1 MKYGDEDRR
10 KALKNCHS
18 GSCSIFQQP
27 GKITEKCHQH
37 ISNESVAM
45 TLKLIGTT
53 KHGNF
58 VTIINTICKN

>member
-1 MKYGDEDRR
+1 MKYGDEDRG
-10 KALKNCHS
+10 KALKNCHL
-18 GSCSIFQQP
+18 GLCSIFQQL
-27 GKITEKCHQH
+27 GKIQ
-37 ISNESVAM
+37 ISNESVVR